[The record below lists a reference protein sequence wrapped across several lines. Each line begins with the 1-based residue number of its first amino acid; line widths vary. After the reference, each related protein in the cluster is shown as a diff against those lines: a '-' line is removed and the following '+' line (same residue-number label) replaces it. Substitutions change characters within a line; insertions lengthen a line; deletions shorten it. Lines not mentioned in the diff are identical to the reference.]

1 MVGEYIENK
10 CAPVE
15 EEIVNAD
22 ACSSRGEVIFHENS
36 DLIQTTHHAS
46 SLSKRKITQ
55 NKKDKATQIGKPCRC
70 YNNQK
75 QFKSVAVQTFITAER
90 LKADLFTKSAKMTS
104 TSSQTDETKATLG
117 CVQLPFGTSDIG
129 LDDNRFSKTVDKND
143 RNEYDLEQDT
153 DSEEF
158 VLGDTNSEDS
168 EFEDNINSNVESK
181 CTSKILSR
189 NKLPQDQRK
198 FIVFEDSLV
207 ECFDRCSKCGSKCL
221 VSVAN
226 TIGTFSR
233 ISVQCLLDETHS
245 FTWCTGPLCNRLPVF
260 HLMLAS
266 GILATGLECAKVLRL
281 LSALKI
287 KCFTRREFSRL
298 QSAYV
303 IPAVFN
309 VWGGEKKRLLQK
321 LKGQTCC
328 IASDMRVDSP
338 GHSGLFGSGSS
349 LDVDNNVILDTQII
363 KVMTEVINIL

>member
-1 MVGEYIENK
+1 M
-10 CAPVE
+10 
-15 EEIVNAD
+15 
-22 ACSSRGEVIFHENS
+22 
-36 DLIQTTHHAS
+36 
-46 SLSKRKITQ
+46 
-55 NKKDKATQIGKPCRC
+55 
-70 YNNQK
+70 
-75 QFKSVAVQTFITAER
+75 
-90 LKADLFTKSAKMTS
+90 
-104 TSSQTDETKATLG
+104 
-117 CVQLPFGTSDIG
+117 
-129 LDDNRFSKTVDKND
+129 DKND
-143 RNEYDLEQDT
+143 RNEYDQEQDT

-266 GILATGLECAKVLRL
+266 GILATGLEWAKVFRL

-363 KVMTEVINIL
+363 KVMTEPTNIL